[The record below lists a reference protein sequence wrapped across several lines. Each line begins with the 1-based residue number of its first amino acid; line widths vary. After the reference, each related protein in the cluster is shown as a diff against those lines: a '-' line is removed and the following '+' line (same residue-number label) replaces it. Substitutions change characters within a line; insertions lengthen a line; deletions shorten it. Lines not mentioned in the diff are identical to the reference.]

1 MGHKLGNTSNKLRF
15 REGKSSSERNLQC
28 GYERLALTLVAR
40 ASDDYRDVSRQ
51 LRDSTFR
58 NAAERRSLESRKR
71 YHAAELQRRDYVV
84 NRLLDAMPVFA
95 DVTGKDLVE
104 RLDRLVAEGR

>member
-1 MGHKLGNTSNKLRF
+1 MGNTSNKSRF

-28 GYERLALTLVAR
+28 GYDRLAMTLIAR

-58 NAAERRSLESRKR
+58 NERERRSLESRKR
-71 YHAAELQRRDYVV
+71 YHAAELQRRDFVV